1 MHRSTNFNISE
12 EAFILS
18 SLKEVVNVW
27 ARGHGQA
34 SFNLGI
40 VDGFADLQL
49 NFRLGSPADLHL
61 LPEQVV
67 QPLPQ
72 QPPRV
77 HSKRKKSA
85 AKLAKDRARAALHQA
100 RIQSEAEA
108 GSMKRS
114 AEESPPSIILPIT
127 GKLIP
132 LKSTSSSS
140 TPEADPVST
149 FPSTSPAGTAAPAA
163 TPSPSAPLPTKTHPT
178 KKTVSLTPRR
188 YVDVNCVRKDLFP
201 APPSN
206 PAPKKSSPHPL
217 PPSSLAYKRQEDELW
232 SRLFK

>member
-114 AEESPPSIILPIT
+114 A
-127 GKLIP
+127 
-132 LKSTSSSS
+132 
-140 TPEADPVST
+140 
-149 FPSTSPAGTAAPAA
+149 
-163 TPSPSAPLPTKTHPT
+163 
-178 KKTVSLTPRR
+178 
-188 YVDVNCVRKDLFP
+188 
-201 APPSN
+201 
-206 PAPKKSSPHPL
+206 
-217 PPSSLAYKRQEDELW
+217 
-232 SRLFK
+232 